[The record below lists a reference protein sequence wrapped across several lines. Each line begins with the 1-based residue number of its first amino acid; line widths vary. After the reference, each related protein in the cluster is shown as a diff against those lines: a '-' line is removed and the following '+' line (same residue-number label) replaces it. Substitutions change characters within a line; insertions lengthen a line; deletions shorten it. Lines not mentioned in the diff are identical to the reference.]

1 MNYRAW
7 MIMAAI
13 VGFSTIGSAEGCS
26 AGKCAAP
33 PASGERP
40 LKMEPK
46 DSCKGTVKC
55 VNQSKYPNG
64 SKTEVTVETP
74 AGDKKVIMQQPGST
88 PVQPGDHV
96 EITGRQVE
104 VNGDSVMMGEQ
115 LNRAGTSN
123 NLNSSVQ
130 MPSSSGK

>member
-1 MNYRAW
+1 MIHRSW
-7 MIMAAI
+7 IIMAAI
-13 VGFSTIGSAEGCS
+13 VGISTIGFAEGCS
-26 AGKCAAP
+26 AGKCTAP
-33 PASGERP
+33 APGERP

-55 VNQSKYPNG
+55 VNQSRYPDG

-74 AGDKKVIMQQPGST
+74 NGEEKVIMQQSGAT

-96 EITGRQVE
+96 EITGRKVE

-115 LNRAGTSN
+115 LNRSGTSS